1 MNLKKVYVG
10 MTGDLIHP
18 GIINIIKHAREYGQ
32 VIVGLVSDEGVA
44 KYKRLPAMPFNARKN
59 VIEHIKGVV
68 EVVKQDTIDYI
79 PNLKKIKP
87 DYVVHGDIWRTTQ
100 PIIRKQ
106 VIETIKKWG
115 GEVIEIPYSKGYSSN
130 SFHHYLKKIGTT
142 KEVRQERLKRLLES
156 KQTIRFLG
164 AHDGLS
170 ATIVE
175 NANMRIN
182 FSVEEFDGIWL
193 SSRTSAVNKGI
204 SVNIDNNKSE
214 MNDLIY
220 QVLENTTK
228 PIIVDCDQITNIT
241 EAEYI
246 SRTFERFGVS
256 AIVLSENNNNKIS
269 EIISKSKKAQVTD
282 DFMLFIKIENYKDV
296 QDMIQRVQSYI
307 NSGADGIMIQINSSN
322 KSNISEF
329 CKQYQELK
337 IHVPLITSS
346 TTKAQMDET
355 EHKKF
360 ASNIIVYEDQLL
372 KSVIGP
378 MEESTKSILI
388 NQNCNESDKKSTSM
402 SEIISSMHKS

>member
-1 MNLKKVYVG
+1 M
-10 MTGDLIHP
+10 
-18 GIINIIKHAREYGQ
+18 
-32 VIVGLVSDEGVA
+32 
-44 KYKRLPAMPFNARKN
+44 
-59 VIEHIKGVV
+59 
-68 EVVKQDTIDYI
+68 
-79 PNLKKIKP
+79 
-87 DYVVHGDIWRTTQ
+87 
-100 PIIRKQ
+100 
-106 VIETIKKWG
+106 
-115 GEVIEIPYSKGYSSN
+115 SN
-130 SFHHYLKKIGTT
+130 SG
-142 KEVRQERLKRLLES
+142 
-156 KQTIRFLG
+156 
-164 AHDGLS
+164 
-170 ATIVE
+170 
-175 NANMRIN
+175 
-182 FSVEEFDGIWL
+182 
-193 SSRTSAVNKGI
+193 
-204 SVNIDNNKSE
+204 
-214 MNDLIY
+214 
-220 QVLENTTK
+220 
-228 PIIVDCDQITNIT
+228 
-241 EAEYI
+241 
-246 SRTFERFGVS
+246 
-256 AIVLSENNNNKIS
+256 
-269 EIISKSKKAQVTD
+269 IISKSKKAQVTD